1 VGSAY
6 TFDEALDFARRTGV
20 PIYAIGL
27 GVAQRDAMARTKLIR
42 LAQDTGG
49 RSFFID
55 SADGLSSTYARIETE
70 LRAQFLIA
78 YQSSQGT
85 EAGDKYRE
93 VDLEIKRQGLN
104 AKTMRGY
111 YP

>member
-1 VGSAY
+1 MS
-6 TFDEALDFARRTGV
+6 
-20 PIYAIGL
+20 
-27 GVAQRDAMARTKLIR
+27 RTKLIR

-55 SADGLSSTYARIETE
+55 SADGLASVYSRIETE
-70 LRAQFLIA
+70 LRAQYLIA
-78 YQSSQGT
+78 YQSTQVAERGN
-85 EAGDKYRE
+85 DRYRE
-93 VDLEIKRQGLN
+93 VDLQVKKPGLS

>member
-1 VGSAY
+1 MS
-6 TFDEALDFARRTGV
+6 
-20 PIYAIGL
+20 
-27 GVAQRDAMARTKLIR
+27 RTKLIR

-55 SADGLSSTYARIETE
+55 SADGLSETYKRVETE
-70 LRAQFLIA
+70 LRAQYLIA
-78 YQSSQGT
+78 YQSSQGD
-85 EAGDKYRE
+85 EGGDRYRQ
-93 VDLEIKRQGLN
+93 VDLEIKKPGLS

>member
-1 VGSAY
+1 
-6 TFDEALDFARRTGV
+6 
-20 PIYAIGL
+20 
-27 GVAQRDAMARTKLIR
+27 MIR

-49 RSFFID
+49 RSYFID

-78 YQSSQGT
+78 YQSSQGS

-93 VDLEIKRQGLN
+93 VDLEIKKPGLN